1 VSEDLITLELA
12 MPTTRLS
19 LIPALFD
26 APVGREFDVMR
37 NRMRQFFGEP
47 MPRSVTESAD
57 LEPLG
62 WYPNVELSEG
72 ADEFTVHAEL
82 PGLKPADVV
91 VECEDDTLTI
101 RGTKNEEKKTE
112 NGKRRV
118 YVYERNYGTF
128 LRSFA
133 FPKPVN
139 AGKVTAEFADGVLT
153 VRVPKAAEAKPATHK
168 VEIKAK

>member
-1 VSEDLITLELA
+1 

-19 LIPALFD
+19 LLPALFD
-26 APVGREFDVMR
+26 APVEREFDSLR
-37 NRMRQFFGEP
+37 NRMRRFFAEP
-47 MPRSVTESAD
+47 MPRAAAESAD
-57 LEPLG
+57 LEPVG

-72 ADEFTVHAEL
+72 DLEFTVHAEL
-82 PGLKPADVV
+82 PGLKAADVT

-101 RGTKNEEKKTE
+101 RGTKSEEKKSE

-118 YVYERNYGTF
+118 YVYERSYGTF

-139 AGKVTAEFADGVLT
+139 AEKVAAEFADGVLT
-153 VRVPKAAEAKPATHK
+153 VRVPKAIEAKPAAHK
-168 VEIKAK
+168 VEIKTK